1 MSETRQQVHIFVSSK
16 VKNTLTRRAKEEHRT
31 ITSYI
36 THLIMQDAK
45 YAKLPVRRV
54 DDLGE
59 YDWDTPE
66 GMKEAA
72 ERR

>member
-1 MSETRQQVHIFVSSK
+1 MTAHLE
-16 VKNTLTRRAKEEHRT
+16 
-31 ITSYI
+31 
-36 THLIMQDAK
+36 HLIEQDAK

>member
-1 MSETRQQVHIFVSSK
+1 MAKVSVAFRFKPETKK
-16 VKNTLTRRAKEEHRT
+16 VLAKRAKESKRSMTAHLE
-31 ITSYI
+31 
-36 THLIMQDAK
+36 HLIEQDAK